1 MTAST
6 KPKTPSM
13 TLPVLANVDL
23 GIVEG
28 FCKRASRLSLSQ
40 VVDKVVVNERLTQS
54 RHRMFTVSIHFYPMS
69 ECEEEYDVTASEIL
83 AAFGTE
89 FPLVLKKNLIL
100 EMKRLQ
106 ADIRTQMA
114 DVGKGKGSD
123 ESGRDE
129 NGDDDDADPSPK
141 VNGADDDASEIGDGD
156 ATAEKRAKQSK
167 QQVSYESGDEDE
179 DEGPPK
185 AFNDEDL
192 EAEYNTDS
200 DSDDEMMDESS
211 GQGPDNLAN
220 QTNTVREMFIGNLK
234 SATSFSF
241 AETQAKFELEVS
253 DSLINCRFEPKI
265 E

>member
-23 GIVEG
+23 GVVEG

-129 NGDDDDADPSPK
+129 NGDDDDAE
-141 VNGADDDASEIGDGD
+141 VNGEAGSDNEDKKKKAPNMSRLLKTRLQKLVEKTDDKYVPCIYP
-156 ATAEKRAKQSK
+156 Q
-167 QQVSYESGDEDE
+167 
-179 DEGPPK
+179 PPI
-185 AFNDEDL
+185 L
-192 EAEYNTDS
+192 
-200 DSDDEMMDESS
+200 
-211 GQGPDNLAN
+211 
-220 QTNTVREMFIGNLK
+220 TVAQR
-234 SATSFSF
+234 
-241 AETQAKFELEVS
+241 
-253 DSLINCRFEPKI
+253 
-265 E
+265 